1 MPRGSTTAKRLRDT
15 VATQVNTNNDN
26 IIVTASKRNPKQQKS
41 NCHVNSQING
51 HAKNPHKN
59 SASLSPPSTPLSTT
73 DRNGLYMGLNGK
85 KVDDKMSSGRVR
97 TDSASSS
104 NSSSESYQ
112 NASETP
118 ISENHRQIDVNATK
132 NLAVHRD
139 LGHLS
144 FAITILRSCPLSDT
158 LAILIVLLQIPPTFL
173 SVIQLLF
180 ATLTFVP
187 STSVATSNFT
197 YTDILQG
204 TISTPTFTTILFLDF
219 AVLLVWLFLW
229 IPLQEVALDM
239 VQAVIAI
246 TLGGASSCKGA
257 VIKNIFWCFGIIGAS
272 HFFRTGSLKNQSF
285 RGIISSN
292 HPDTLNLNNPIGPV
306 IRSNG
311 RKYGL
316 IRLVLGIHILTQGVV
331 QFVWDFY
338 ARRYHHNIPS
348 TNFGD
353 SEAAKLAINL
363 STDTSISQIK
373 EVEPSTILE
382 TKRTDPKTVMK
393 NKDCTLARNHQPLW
407 AALAS
412 TKIVMVKEYET
423 SHAAAESAGANT
435 TRMNNLGSAP
445 FSSEKDKIWITYVG
459 SDEISFSTSFFSTF
473 QPNDQDEA
481 TNLGDSTI
489 DNSKPFYV
497 KVNNATWE
505 PIKIFTMT
513 EPAQKPGPST
523 RWSGVVFG
531 LTPMS
536 NYNFDFI
543 STVDKSLIFSTSV
556 RTLQLPISEDGML
569 LNAKNGTCSGSPYPA
584 LKTSIAQVS
593 KKLEEDRQRQ
603 KSSRK
608 ELRAKLNSVRK
619 EFERLITSIASTGG
633 NDDKMRQKV
642 QQSTLHMRQA
652 DEATAILITQI
663 ENIDSIPRDETSLY
677 SESKNEIQ
685 SQREKHKN
693 ACSEINSRKQS
704 AERGI
709 QALKLD
715 LSNLKQKSETR
726 NQRLNI
732 LKAKYES
739 ILDANAKGFDEAKR
753 RESEREI
760 KRNDRA
766 KIQAFYIERLQSI
779 NSRIFD
785 GQVALQ
791 AVATAIETLLQV
803 QKDNY
808 PGHSPTLSSRNS
820 SGLGGD
826 SVSLNS
832 SIQPGN
838 YPWTTQVNCSN
849 AFSGSGVLPLTSTT
863 VPSRKLGSRNR
874 DRSSSLLSNVSKFTQ
889 SSDNGPLSS
898 FVGKKPFGWK
908 DTLEDLK
915 YSSASTNGSGSG
927 AGSIGDL
934 RSPVVLKS
942 NVTTN
947 V

>member
-1 MPRGSTTAKRLRDT
+1 MPRGSTTTKRLRGT
-15 VATQVNTNNDN
+15 VATQTNTSNDN
-26 IIVTASKRNPKQQKS
+26 GFVTASKRNPKQQKS
-41 NCHVNSQING
+41 ICQINSQING
-51 HAKNPHKN
+51 HAKHPHNN

-73 DRNGLYMGLNGK
+73 DGNEQHTSLNGK
-85 KVDDKMSSGRVR
+85 KVDGRMSLGLVR
-97 TDSASSS
+97 ADSASSS
-104 NSSSESYQ
+104 DSSSESYQ

-118 ISENHRQIDVNATK
+118 ILENHRQIDVNSTK

-139 LGHLS
+139 LGHIG
-144 FAITILRSCPLSDT
+144 FAITIIRSCPLSDT

-187 STSVATSNFT
+187 STSVATSGFT
-197 YTDILQG
+197 YTDILPG
-204 TISTPTFTTILFLDF
+204 TISTPTFTTILFLDL

-229 IPLQEVALDM
+229 TPLQELALDTA
-239 VQAVIAI
+239 QAVIAI
-246 TLGGASSCKGA
+246 TLGCASSY
-257 VIKNIFWCFGIIGAS
+257 
-272 HFFRTGSLKNQSF
+272 
-285 RGIISSN
+285 
-292 HPDTLNLNNPIGPV
+292 LNDPIGPV

-311 RKYGL
+311 KKYGL

-331 QFVWDFY
+331 QYIWDFY
-338 ARRYHHNIPS
+338 ARRYHHDIPS

-353 SEAAKLAINL
+353 SEAGKLAINL
-363 STDTSISQIK
+363 SNDTSISQIK
-373 EVEPSTILE
+373 EMELSTILE
-382 TKRTDPKTVMK
+382 TNRIDPKVEMR
-393 NKDCTLARNHQPLW
+393 NKDYTLARNQQPLW
-407 AALAS
+407 GALAM
-412 TKIVMVKEYET
+412 TKVIMVKEYET

-445 FSSEKDKIWITYVG
+445 FSSEKNRIWITYVG
-459 SDEISFSTSFFSTF
+459 SDEIFFSTSFFSTF

-481 TNLGDSTI
+481 TILGDSTI
-489 DNSKPFYV
+489 DNSKPFLV
-497 KVNNATWE
+497 KVNNATWQ

-523 RWSGVVFG
+523 RWSGVIFG
-531 LTPMS
+531 LAPKS

-556 RTLQLPISEDGML
+556 RTLQSPISEDGISF
-569 LNAKNGTCSGSPYPA
+569 NDKNGTRSISPYPA
-584 LKTSIAQVS
+584 LKISIAQVS
-593 KKLEEDRQRQ
+593 RKLEEDRQRQ

-619 EFERLITSIASTGG
+619 EFERLLTSIASTGG

-642 QQSTLHMRQA
+642 QQSTLHMKQA
-652 DEATAILITQI
+652 DEATTILVTQI
-663 ENIDSIPRDETSLY
+663 ETIDSIPTDETLLY

-693 ACSEINSRKQS
+693 ACSEINTRKQS
-704 AERGI
+704 AEREI

-732 LKAKYES
+732 LKAKHES
-739 ILDANAKGFDEAKR
+739 ILDANAKGFDEAQR
-753 RESEREI
+753 RESELEI

-766 KIQAFYIERLQSI
+766 KIQAFYTERLQSI
-779 NSRIFD
+779 NSQIFE

-791 AVATAIETLLQV
+791 AVATAIETLSQF
-803 QKDNY
+803 QKDIY

-820 SGLGGD
+820 SGIGGD

-832 SIQPGN
+832 SIKPGN
-838 YPWTTQVNCSN
+838 YPWTAQVNCSN
-849 AFSGSGVLPLTSTT
+849 AISGPGFSPLTSTT
-863 VPSRKLGSRNR
+863 VHPLKPGNRNR

-889 SSDNGPLSS
+889 SSDDGPLLTY
-898 FVGKKPFGWK
+898 VGKKLLGWE
-908 DTLEDLK
+908 DSIEDLK
-915 YSSASTNGSGSG
+915 YSSGSANGSGSG
-927 AGSIGDL
+927 SGSIGDL
-934 RSPVVLKS
+934 KSPVAVKSRVTS
-942 NVTTN
+942 NV
-947 V
+947 